1 MNRKYTKYVQTKNLL
16 QNQRGFGWQLGVG
29 IILNRKYTIR
39 NKTARKQEGCVMTQA
54 ATLTQQQLQRVL
66 DYLRTRRHYKRNR
79 VIILLTHYAML
90 RIGEVA
96 ALRYCDVVGEDGEIR
111 AEATL
116 SAAQTKGNKARTIWF
131 AEKARVELAAYIAT
145 HKPKNPT
152 QPLFYT
158 QRSDGFTANTL
169 THIVNGIYKNAG
181 ISGATSHSGRRTGLT
196 NLSERGVGVRTLM
209 AIAGHAN
216 MSTTQRYIDMR
227 PSVIRAAVELV

>member
-39 NKTARKQEGCVMTQA
+39 NKTARKQEGYVMTQA

-79 VIILLTHYAML
+79 AIILLTHYAML

-111 AEATL
+111 AETTL

-131 AEKARVELAAYIAT
+131 AEKARVELAAYVAA
-145 HKPKNPT
+145 HKPKQLT

-158 QRSDGFTANTL
+158 QRSVGFTANTL

-181 ISGATSHSGRRTGLT
+181 ISGASSHSGRRTGLT
-196 NLSERGVGVRTLM
+196 NLAERGVGVRVLM
-209 AIAGHAN
+209 ALAGHSN
-216 MSTTQRYIDMR
+216 MATTQRYIDLR
-227 PSVIRAAVELV
+227 PAMLKAAVELV